1 MQSSVN
7 LCLLG
12 YSGHGIVVAEALQ
25 LLGYQGFSYAERK
38 ELNRNPF
45 QLNFAGFEA
54 EEGFSWH
61 RFDAFVLG
69 IGDNLLRENLAEKV
83 MAKNKTLHTI
93 LHPQSLIAEVVEIG
107 AGSFVA
113 RGACINPLAQIGAAV
128 IINTSAVIEHECQIH
143 DYAHIAPSATL
154 AGNVTV
160 KRGAFIGAN
169 AVIKQGVS
177 IGKNAIIGAG
187 SVVLNDVPDSA
198 TVVGNPGKSL

>member
-1 MQSSVN
+1 VRSLVN

-45 QLNFAGFEA
+45 QLDFAGFEA
-54 EEGFSWH
+54 EEDFPWY
-61 RFDAFVLG
+61 RFATFALG
-69 IGDNLLRENLAEKV
+69 IGDNELRATLAEKV
-83 MAKNKTLHTI
+83 MAKSKTLHTI
-93 LHPQSLIAEVVEIG
+93 LHPQSLIAEGVEIG

-113 RGACINPLAQIGAAV
+113 RGVCINPLAQIGAAA

-143 DYAHIAPSATL
+143 DYAHVAPSATL